1 MKYRGIVMVMFLP
14 IVIFLWMIGWSL
26 FWIGSE
32 NEQLRTRAIAD
43 NDGLSLIGIQYEEE
57 YSESANT

>member
-1 MKYRGIVMVMFLP
+1 MRYRGIVMVMFLP

-32 NEQLRTRAIAD
+32 NEQLRTKAIAD
-43 NDGLSLIGIQYEEE
+43 NDGLSLIGIRYEEE
-57 YSESANT
+57 YSEYS

>member
-1 MKYRGIVMVMFLP
+1 MVMFLP

-32 NEQLRTRAIAD
+32 NEQLRTKAIAD
-43 NDGLSLIGIQYEEE
+43 NDGLSLIGIRYEEE
-57 YSESANT
+57 YSEYS